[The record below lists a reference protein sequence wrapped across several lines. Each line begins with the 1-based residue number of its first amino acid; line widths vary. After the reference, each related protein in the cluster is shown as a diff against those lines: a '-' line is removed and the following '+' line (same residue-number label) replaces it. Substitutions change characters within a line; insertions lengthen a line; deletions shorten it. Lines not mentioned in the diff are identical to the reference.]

1 MPANTPPEAAPLLLK
16 DRLFNAQGVRR
27 LALELQA
34 VWPPFPR
41 ETFESEVLA
50 AFPELELK
58 ARIFCIMRALRTALP
73 PDYRTAVGVILSALP
88 PEADP
93 SQGDNDY
100 GEFIY
105 APYSEFVS
113 HYGCSAADLDFSLA
127 ALRTLTTR
135 FSAEGPIRVFLNA
148 FPDQTLAALQV
159 WSQDRHY
166 HVRRLVSEGTR
177 PRLPWFQKLTLPP
190 EAALPLLD
198 QLHADPTRFVTRSVA
213 NHLNDISKR
222 EPGWVLEALTR
233 WREAGR
239 QRPEELDYISRHAL
253 RTLVKQ
259 GHGPTL
265 AFLGYPSTP
274 AVDVGALQ
282 ITTPQVAIGE
292 SLLFQCELVAREATR
307 LVVDYRLDFCTAK
320 GGFSA
325 KVFKLKS
332 ISLAAGERLTLSKRH
347 PLRVMTTRRLYPG
360 EHRLTLQLNGQDV
373 ARGVFEL
380 VPS

>member
-1 MPANTPPEAAPLLLK
+1 MPPDTPPLLLK

-27 LALELQA
+27 LSRELQA
-34 VWPPFPR
+34 VWPAFPQQ
-41 ETFESEVLA
+41 TFETEVLA
-50 AFPELELK
+50 AFPDLELK
-58 ARIFCIMRALRTALP
+58 ARIFCIMRALRKTLP
-73 PDYRTAVGVILSALP
+73 ADYREAMDVILSALP

-93 SQGDNDY
+93 TQSDKDY

-113 HYGCSAADLDFSLA
+113 HYGCSVADLDFSLA

-148 FPDQTLAALQV
+148 FPAETLAALRV
-159 WSQDRHY
+159 WSQDSHY

-213 NHLNDISKR
+213 NHLNDLSKLD
-222 EPGWVLEALTR
+222 PTWVLEALTR
-233 WREAGR
+233 WRQAGQ
-239 QRPEELDYISRHAL
+239 QRPEELDYMARHAL

-274 AVDVGALQ
+274 AVDVGPLQ
-282 ITTPQVAIGE
+282 ITTPQVAMGE
-292 SLLFQCELVAREATR
+292 SLLFQCELVAREAAR

-320 GGFSA
+320 GGFSS
-325 KVFKLKS
+325 KVFKLKN
-332 ISLAAGERLTLSKRH
+332 LKLEAGERLTLSKRH

-373 ARGVFEL
+373 AQGVFVLE
-380 VPS
+380 PS